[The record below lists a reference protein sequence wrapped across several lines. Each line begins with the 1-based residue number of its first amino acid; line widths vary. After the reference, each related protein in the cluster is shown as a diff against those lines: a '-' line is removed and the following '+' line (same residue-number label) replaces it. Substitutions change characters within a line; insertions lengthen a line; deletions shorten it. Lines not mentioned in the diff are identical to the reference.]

1 MHAALI
7 GIIFAIHMHLLHMYL
22 SEFTNLSGTYLIL
35 NDTYIST
42 YNYIQ
47 LMYIVIIQTS
57 RTSKDLPLPPTLS
70 WFLVV
75 LPND

>member
-35 NDTYIST
+35 NDTYT
-42 YNYIQ
+42 VK
-47 LMYIVIIQTS
+47 LGFKELFGHHKKV
-57 RTSKDLPLPPTLS
+57 P
-70 WFLVV
+70 
-75 LPND
+75 